1 MALGIRIPIQ
11 AQDKFSSPLK
21 NASGAFTAF
30 GKNQTKTFARATR
43 SASTLKNT
51 IAKLAAGYIGL
62 RGAQAAVRGIR
73 NLIEEQTTLGDEVGK
88 TSRALGISAEA
99 LQVLQFAS
107 EREGVELVKL
117 TKGMQNFEK
126 AVGELKGGGGT
137 LLTELNRLNDQGF
150 KESLIATGS
159 LEERFALV
167 SEKLS
172 TMTDTSKRAAL
183 ANAAFGGAGK
193 NLIKLFDEGSISLE
207 EYSTRLQEL
216 GGIMS
221 DEQIAA
227 SEQYRDRLTDL
238 KLAFTGVKNNI
249 VGQLLPA
256 FTSIVQKVQDNIV
269 ANNGYK
275 STIQNVKVAA
285 VVAFGNIKDIV
296 NVASGAIQRLRD
308 NWDTLRPVVLAA
320 VAAIAAYKAAMLTSN
335 IITGIA
341 TIKTTFLAAAIT
353 AKTAVLKIATIA
365 QGAFNAIV
373 SLNPIALII
382 TGAIVAIGLL
392 VVAIRAI
399 VKNWDAIIAAMKG
412 AWQSFA
418 GFITGVFDKVVGGIM
433 AYVATIAEVVLRI
446 AKVAG
451 GALGFDTAGID
462 NLLSKTQEL
471 RDNGIEKI
479 KGESKIINES
489 VSNNRSSL
497 DITFGNAPD
506 NMRTQIT
513 GGGVIKDINYGT
525 PATHSRSFY

>member
-88 TSRALGISAEA
+88 TARKLDITSHS

-107 EREGVELVKL
+107 EREGIEAATL
-117 TKGMQNFEK
+117 TKGLGLLQRNI
-126 AVGELKGGGGT
+126 GDLRLGTGT
-137 LLTELNRLNDQGF
+137 LTTFMNKLNDDGF
-150 KESLIATGS
+150 SNAIKESTNTG
-159 LEERFALV
+159 EAFKVV
-167 SEKLS
+167 SERLIS
-172 TMTDTSKRAAL
+172 MTDKSDRAAL
-183 ANAAFGGAGK
+183 AQAAFGRAGTEI
-193 NLIKLFDEGSISLE
+193 NKLFDEGSLTIE

-275 STIQNVKVAA
+275 RTIQNVKVAA

-296 NVASGAIQRLRD
+296 NIASGAIQRLRD

-353 AKTAVLKIATIA
+353 AKSAVLKIATIA

-399 VKNWDAIIAAMKG
+399 VKNWDTIIAAMKG

-418 GFITGVFDKVVGGIM
+418 GFIKSVFDKVVGGIM

-489 VSNNRSSL
+489 VSNNRSTV
-497 DITFGNAPD
+497 DVNFNNAPE
-506 NMRTQIT
+506 NMRTST
-513 GGGVIKDINYGT
+513 SGMVNAYINYGA
-525 PATHSRSFY
+525 PHSYKR